1 MVHIR
6 AVLPSRLNPL
16 IADNH
21 VPLESD
27 YSNDVEKL
35 GEDMEDIFQ
44 ISKNILSEVSTSM
57 KNSKFTRVYIE
68 EVGACDEWGNEL
80 RGNRI
85 GEMRRSLVQSYDQS
99 RMLI

>member
-1 MVHIR
+1 MHIR

-68 EVGACDEWGNEL
+68 EVGTCDEWGNEL

>member
-1 MVHIR
+1 MHIR
-6 AVLPSRLNPL
+6 AVPPSTLNPL

-68 EVGACDEWGNEL
+68 EVGACDECGNEL

-85 GEMRRSLVQSYDQS
+85 GEMRRSLVPS
-99 RMLI
+99 

>member
-1 MVHIR
+1 MHIR

>member
-80 RGNRI
+80 RVNRI
-85 GEMRRSLVQSYDQS
+85 GEIRRSLVPS
-99 RMLI
+99 